1 MGVVT
6 REGWSAA
13 EETVRMLCLAVC
25 QLENAM
31 SESSHS
37 MDALSES
44 FRELANHSIAT
55 NQSIQAA
62 NSLDDLQALKNQS
75 DATNNE
81 VQSNV
86 SQAITA
92 FQFYDR
98 ISQRLDHVARGLEK
112 MSDIIADP
120 TQFHDIAVW
129 KKVQHEVKSS
139 YSMEAERI
147 MFEHVLRGASVKEA
161 LEIYRHHFEEST
173 KSPDADGDEVE
184 LF

>member
-1 MGVVT
+1 MEVT
-6 REGWSAA
+6 EQSWSAA

-37 MDALSES
+37 MNALGQS
-44 FRELANHSIAT
+44 FQELASHSLNT
-55 NQSIQAA
+55 NQALQQVT
-62 NSLDDLQALKNQS
+62 SLDDLSNLQAAAN
-75 DATNNE
+75 ATNDE

-112 MSDIIADP
+112 MSNIIADP
-120 TQFHDIAVW
+120 TAFHDIDSW
-129 KKVQHEVKSS
+129 KKIQNEIKNS
-139 YSMEAERI
+139 YSMDAERI
-147 MFEHVLRGASVKEA
+147 MFEHILRGASVKEA
-161 LEIYRHHFEEST
+161 LEIYRHHFEESAQ
-173 KSPDADGDEVE
+173 SPDADGDEVE